1 MARGDSRSADRLAT
15 SSDFCARGRPRD
27 LLADGEDVV
36 LFATSEHWK
45 AVDERLN
52 STECRVGSEI
62 AKRRLTVVDARDSL
76 DAIMKQ
82 DCRTACFSRNALHAR
97 SRRTVGRRSAPSK
110 PRRRTSMPRSACTE
124 NWSIF
129 LLRKEISP
137 LRIALEKLWN
147 DLLNSV
153 SFMLLCGY
161 SSAHFCGP
169 RVGSALRDV
178 CGCHSLI
185 EDDEDNSLASFLI
198 RESERRRS
206 ALRVFVCSGECRMV
220 DTADAARL
228 NSHFFWRLHRRIET
242 E

>member
-82 DCRTACFSRNALHAR
+82 GLPDRVLFSECIAR
-97 SRRTVGRRSAPSK
+97 AFP
-110 PRRRTSMPRSACTE
+110 E
-124 NWSIF
+124 NRGPKKRPVRVYGE
-129 LLRKEISP
+129 LV
-137 LRIALEKLWN
+137 
-147 DLLNSV
+147 DLLAEEGNFS
-153 SFMLLCGY
+153 
-161 SSAHFCGP
+161 
-169 RVGSALRDV
+169 
-178 CGCHSLI
+178 
-185 EDDEDNSLASFLI
+185 
-198 RESERRRS
+198 
-206 ALRVFVCSGECRMV
+206 
-220 DTADAARL
+220 TANR
-228 NSHFFWRLHRRIET
+228 T
-242 E
+242 